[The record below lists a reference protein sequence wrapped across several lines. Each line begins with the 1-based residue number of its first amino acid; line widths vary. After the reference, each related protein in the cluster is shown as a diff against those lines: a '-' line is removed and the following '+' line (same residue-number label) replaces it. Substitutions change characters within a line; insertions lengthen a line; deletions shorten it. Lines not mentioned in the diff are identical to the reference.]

1 MFLLFAGFTASSEF
15 TEILA
20 SQQYF
25 DMFPPF
31 NPFLILSMTFPL
43 QRLLFTSTLWSF
55 PVKYFISEAWVEEK
69 YKAVLLFL
77 SP

>member
-1 MFLLFAGFTASSEF
+1 MFLLFVGFTASSEF

-25 DMFPPF
+25 DIFPPF
-31 NPFLILSMTFPL
+31 TPFPL
-43 QRLLFTSTLWSF
+43 QRLLFTSTRWSF